1 MRSFGLLTVVPAVV
15 ATPDWTPLKK
25 YTINLDLEPEDRW
38 TEIVEDHKTEIVA
51 ILDILRPLFS
61 GDAQKQLLNAVIVPD
76 EFKRELQGMA
86 KLVNATYEDA
96 LMGTMF
102 YELSAVSDDLPEE
115 WKFVGTKACT
125 GIVAQNSNGTV
136 FHARNQDYP
145 PPFAPL
151 QYDGTFMKDGKVLF
165 EGTSFAGIIGIGG
178 TCMSPGGFSVSID
191 ARSTHTPKL
200 AEALEL
206 AKSGAHFSAPTIT
219 REVCARGGGFESAI
233 EYLASEPMIDPL
245 YFIVAGAEPGQG
257 AVVTRNAT
265 AAKGESDVWRL
276 EDGYPKENPFYL
288 VETNYDHWGD
298 VPSSDDRRVDAKCIM
313 EELGADNVNMDT
325 LQQVMSDRGRGKVW
339 PNCKSTRGVFNLA
352 TIHSELIIPAE
363 SDYRTYTRN
372 PFTVD
377 DEVVV

>member
-1 MRSFGLLTVVPAVV
+1 MRASALLALVPAVV
-15 ATPDWTPLKK
+15 ATPDFTPLKK

-38 TEIVEDHKTEIVA
+38 TEIATDHLSEIKS
-51 ILDILRPLFS
+51 ILTILRPLFS

-76 EFKRELQGMA
+76 EFKRELEGLA
-86 KLVNATYEDA
+86 KVVNATYMDA
-96 LMGTMF
+96 LMATMF
-102 YELSAVSDDLPEE
+102 YEVSAVSEDLPEE

-151 QYDGTFMKDGKVLF
+151 QYDGIFMKNGEVLF
-165 EGTSFAGIIGIGG
+165 EATSFAGIIGVGG

-191 ARSTHTPKL
+191 ARGTNTPKL

-233 EYLASEPMIDPL
+233 EYLSSEKMIDPL
-245 YFIVAGAEPGQG
+245 YFIVAGSEPGQG
-257 AVVTRNAT
+257 AVVTRNAS
-265 AAKGESDVWRL
+265 AADGDSDVWRL
-276 EDGYPKENPFYL
+276 KDGYPKENPFYL

-298 VPSSDDRRVDAKCIM
+298 VPSSDDRRNDAICIM
-313 EELGADNVNMDT
+313 EEIGADNVNMDT
-325 LQQVMSDRGRGKVW
+325 LKQVISDRGRGKVW
-339 PNCKSTRGVFNLA
+339 PNCRSSRGVFNLA
-352 TIHSELIIPAE
+352 TIHSELIIPAV

-372 PFTVD
+372 PFGS

>member
-1 MRSFGLLTVVPAVV
+1 MRASALLALVPAVV
-15 ATPDWTPLKK
+15 ATPDFTPLKK

-38 TEIVEDHKTEIVA
+38 TEIATDHLSEIKS
-51 ILDILRPLFS
+51 ILTILRPLFS

-76 EFKRELQGMA
+76 EFKRELEGLA
-86 KLVNATYEDA
+86 KVVNATYMDA
-96 LMGTMF
+96 LMATMF
-102 YELSAVSDDLPEE
+102 YEVSAVSEDLPEE

-151 QYDGTFMKDGKVLF
+151 QYDGIFMKNGEVLF
-165 EGTSFAGIIGIGG
+165 EATSFAGIIGVGG

-191 ARSTHTPKL
+191 ARGTNTPKL

-233 EYLASEPMIDPL
+233 EYLSSEKMIDPL
-245 YFIVAGAEPGQG
+245 YFIVAGSEPGQG
-257 AVVTRNAT
+257 AVVTRNAS
-265 AAKGESDVWRL
+265 AADGDADVWRL
-276 EDGYPKENPFYL
+276 KDGYPKESPFYL

-298 VPSSDDRRVDAKCIM
+298 VPSSDDRRNDAICIM
-313 EELGADNVNMDT
+313 EEIGADNVNMDT
-325 LQQVMSDRGRGKVW
+325 LKQVISDRGRGKVW
-339 PNCKSTRGVFNLA
+339 PNCRSSRGVFNLA
-352 TIHSELIIPAE
+352 TIHSELIIPAV

-372 PFTVD
+372 PFSSD
-377 DEVVV
+377 DVVV

>member
-1 MRSFGLLTVVPAVV
+1 MRSVGLLTLVPAVV

-38 TEIVEDHKTEIVA
+38 TEIVNDHKTEIVA
-51 ILDILRPLFS
+51 ILDILRPMFS
-61 GDAQKQLLNAVIVPD
+61 GDAQKQLLNAVVVPD
-76 EFKRELQGMA
+76 EFKRELQGLA
-86 KLVNATYEDA
+86 NLVNATYEDA

-102 YELSAVSDDLPEE
+102 YELSDVSPDLPEE
-115 WKFVGTKACT
+115 WQFVGTKACT

-136 FHARNQDYP
+136 YHARNQDYP

-151 QYDGTFMKDGKVLF
+151 QYDGTFIKDGKVLF

-191 ARSTHTPKL
+191 ARGANTPKL
-200 AEALEL
+200 SEMLEL
-206 AKSGAHFSAPTIT
+206 AKAGAHFSAPTIT

-233 EYLASEPMIDPL
+233 QYLATEPMIDPL
-245 YFIVAGAEPGQG
+245 YFIVAGSEPGQG

-265 AAKGESDVWRL
+265 AAEGESDVWRL
-276 EDGYPKENPFYL
+276 ENGYPKENPFYL

-298 VPSSDDRRVDAKCIM
+298 VPGSDDRRVDAMCIM

-325 LQQVMSDRGRGKVW
+325 LKQVMSDRGRGKTW
-339 PNCKSTRGVFNLA
+339 SKCRSTRGVFNLA

-372 PFTVD
+372 PFTVE

>member
-1 MRSFGLLTVVPAVV
+1 MRALALLTLVPAVV

-25 YTINLDLEPEDRW
+25 YTIDLDLAPEDRW
-38 TEIVEDHKTEIVA
+38 TEIVEDHIGA
-51 ILDILRPLFS
+51 IKSILQVLKVLFS
-61 GDAQKQLLNAVIVPD
+61 GDAQKQLLNAVVVPD
-76 EFKRELQGMA
+76 EFKREMEGIA
-86 KLVNATYEDA
+86 KIVNATYEEA

-102 YELSAVSDDLPEE
+102 YELSAVSEDLPEE
-115 WKFVGTKACT
+115 WQFVGTKACT

-151 QYDGTFMKDGKVLF
+151 QFDGVFMKNGQVLF
-165 EGTSFAGIIGIGG
+165 EGTTFAGIVGIGG

-191 ARSTHTPKL
+191 ARSTNTPSL
-200 AEALEL
+200 SEALEL
-206 AKSGAHFSAPTIT
+206 ASSGAHFSAPTIT
-219 REVCARGGGFESAI
+219 REVCARGGDFESAI
-233 EYLASEPMIDPL
+233 AFLASEPMLDPL
-245 YFIVAGAEPGQG
+245 YFIVAGSKPGEG

-265 AAKGESDVWRL
+265 AADGESDVWRL
-276 EDGYPKENPFYL
+276 KDGYPMENPFYL

-298 VPSSDDRRVDAKCIM
+298 VPKSDDRRNDAECIM

-325 LQQVMSDRGRGKVW
+325 LKQVMSDRGRGKVW
-339 PNCKSTRGVFNLA
+339 PNCRSTRGVFNLA

-372 PFTVD
+372 AFSTD
-377 DEVVV
+377 DVVV

>member
-1 MRSFGLLTVVPAVV
+1 MRASALLALVPAVV
-15 ATPDWTPLKK
+15 ATPDFTPLKK

-38 TEIVEDHKTEIVA
+38 TEIATDHLSEIKS
-51 ILDILRPLFS
+51 ILTILRPLFS

-76 EFKRELQGMA
+76 EFKRELEGLA
-86 KLVNATYEDA
+86 KVVNATYMDA
-96 LMGTMF
+96 LMATMF
-102 YELSAVSDDLPEE
+102 YEVSAVSEDLPEE

-151 QYDGTFMKDGKVLF
+151 QYDGIFMKNGEVLF
-165 EGTSFAGIIGIGG
+165 EATSFAGIIGVGG

-191 ARSTHTPKL
+191 ARGTNTPKL

-233 EYLASEPMIDPL
+233 EYLSSEIMIDPL
-245 YFIVAGAEPGQG
+245 YFIVAGSEPGQG
-257 AVVTRNAT
+257 AVVTRNAS
-265 AAKGESDVWRL
+265 AAAGETDVWRL
-276 EDGYPKENPFYL
+276 KDGYPKENPFYL

-298 VPSSDDRRVDAKCIM
+298 VPSSDDRRNDAICIM
-313 EELGADNVNMDT
+313 EEIGADNVNMDT
-325 LQQVMSDRGRGKVW
+325 LKQVISDRGRGKVW
-339 PNCKSTRGVFNLA
+339 PNCRSSRGVFNLA
-352 TIHSELIIPAE
+352 TIHSELIIPAV

-372 PFTVD
+372 PFGS